1 VLKLFFFLLLTL
13 PLTAFASVTDSASA
27 PATDVAPAPAT
38 EVASAPATNLASA
51 EKKFRVVIDPGHGG
65 SDFGAVR
72 DSFKESKIVLELAR
86 HLKTSLEELNVKDV
100 HLTRESDQTLSLKER
115 VTKANEIGADL
126 FISLHANTSSQPLW
140 SGMEFYFN
148 ATSRPAAEAVPLKP
162 TNNEVVSQIQ
172 KDFRHYEKTEK
183 SLVLSKSMQL
193 VLTDSREQK
202 SIIKRAPFY
211 VIENTQMPSILIEI
225 GFISNRREAQ
235 KLIDPAY
242 QKELA
247 QLIAKALMNYQ
258 LRY

>member
-1 VLKLFFFLLLTL
+1 VLKLVFYFLLYL
-13 PLTAFASVTDSASA
+13 PLIAFASQGTEFT
-27 PATDVAPAPAT
+27 PAQR
-38 EVASAPATNLASA
+38 N
-51 EKKFRVVIDPGHGG
+51 FRVVIDPGHGG

-72 DSFKESKIVLELAR
+72 DSFKESKIVLELAKQ
-86 HLKTSLEELNVKDV
+86 LKTSLEELNVKDV
-100 HLTRESDQTLSLKER
+100 HLTRDSDQSLSLKDR
-115 VTKANEIGADL
+115 VSKANEIGADL

-140 SGMEFYFN
+140 AGMEFYFN
-148 ATSRPAAEAVPLKP
+148 ANSRPVNEPAPLKP

-172 KDFRHYEKTEK
+172 KDFRYYEKTEK

-193 VLTDSREQK
+193 LLADSREQK

-235 KLIDPAY
+235 KLIDPVY

-247 QLIAKALMNYQ
+247 QVIAKALVSYKEKSDKNSS
-258 LRY
+258 LIDK